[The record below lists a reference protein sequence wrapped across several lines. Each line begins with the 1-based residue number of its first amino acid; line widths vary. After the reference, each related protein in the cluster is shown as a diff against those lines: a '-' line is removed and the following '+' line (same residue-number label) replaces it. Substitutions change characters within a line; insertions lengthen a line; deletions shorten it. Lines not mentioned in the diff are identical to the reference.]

1 MTMFKATTAA
11 AALLPIQKNP
21 NLFHILI
28 NPCEFLIESR
38 ASSWGPGALGS
49 RAAGGPEGLGLIAG
63 TEKRFTMSASGVIT
77 GTGDTAVSKARR
89 LLPSGAFSLW
99 GNAALI
105 KHSYRPGKTQYVC
118 E

>member
-1 MTMFKATTAA
+1 MFKATTAA

-77 GTGDTAVSKARR
+77 GTGGYSCEQSKT
-89 LLPSGAFSLW
+89 LPAFRCLQP
-99 GNAALI
+99 L
-105 KHSYRPGKTQYVC
+105 GKCSINQTFIQTRKNPVC
-118 E
+118 L